1 MRFDYLVLIGRF
13 QPFHN
18 GHHSVLKHALR
29 LAEKVIVLTGSAGQP
44 RTVRNP
50 FNAGERAVM
59 IRAAAGEDARRLLIK
74 PLRDHLYSETLWVSD
89 VQRLVAETLAE
100 EGATD
105 EAVVGLIGRN
115 KDGETSA
122 YLAAFPQWEL
132 VDVQHTDVLSATE
145 LRAWLFSGEEGG
157 RLMVKANVPEP
168 VFGMLEAFRTSSPA
182 YGQLAREDA
191 FIRTYRQAWA
201 VAPYPPTFV
210 TADAVVVHSGHV
222 LLVRRRAEPGRG
234 LWALPGGFV
243 NQNETVLDAAIRE
256 LHEETRLKIPRAV
269 LRGSIKARQ
278 VFDHPGRSLRGRTI
292 THAFHFD
299 FPSGELPRI
308 RAADDADQVRWVPIS
323 EAMLMEEQVFEDHFH
338 ILEHFVGAA

>member
-18 GHHSVLKHALR
+18 GHHAVLRHALR

-74 PLRDHLYSETLWVSD
+74 PLRDHLYSETLWVGD
-89 VQRLVAETLAE
+89 VQRLVAEALAE
-100 EGATD
+100 DGAPET
-105 EAVVGLIGRN
+105 ATVGLIGRN

-145 LRAWLFSGEEGG
+145 LRAWLFSGEDGG
-157 RLMVKANVPEP
+157 LLMVKANVPEP

-191 FIRTYRQAWA
+191 FVRTYRQAWA

-243 NQNETVLDAAIRE
+243 NQNETVLEAAIRE

-278 VFDHPGRSLRGRTI
+278 VFDHPGRSARGRTI

-299 FPSGELPRI
+299 FPSGELPRV

>member
-29 LAEKVIVLTGSAGQP
+29 LADKVIVLTGSAGQP

-59 IRAAAGEDARRLLIK
+59 IRAAAGEDAGRLLIK
-74 PLRDHLYSETLWVSD
+74 PLRDHLYSETLWVGD

-100 EGATD
+100 DGASD
-105 EAVVGLIGRN
+105 KAVVGLIGRN

-299 FPSGELPRI
+299 FPAGELPRI
-308 RAADDADQVRWVPIS
+308 RAADDADQVRWVPVS

>member
-18 GHHSVLKHALR
+18 GHHAVLKHALR

-59 IRAAAGEDARRLLIK
+59 IRAAGGEDARRLLIK
-74 PLRDHLYSETLWVSD
+74 PLRDHLYSETLWVGD
-89 VQRLVAETLAE
+89 VQRLVAEALAE
-100 EGATD
+100 DGAPET
-105 EAVVGLIGRN
+105 AVVGLIGRN

-145 LRAWLFSGEEGG
+145 LRAWLFSGEDGG
-157 RLMVKANVPEP
+157 LLMVKANVPEP

-191 FIRTYRQAWA
+191 FVRTYRQAWA

-243 NQNETVLDAAIRE
+243 NQNETVLEAAIRE

-278 VFDHPGRSLRGRTI
+278 VFDHPGRSARGRTI

-299 FPSGELPRI
+299 FPSGELPRV

>member
-44 RTVRNP
+44 RTIRNP

-59 IRAAAGEDARRLLIK
+59 IRAAAGDDARRLLIK
-74 PLRDHLYSETLWVSD
+74 PLRDHLYSDTLWVGD

-100 EGATD
+100 DGASD
-105 EAVVGLIGRN
+105 QAVIGLIGRN
-115 KDGETSA
+115 KDDTSA
-122 YLAAFPQWEL
+122 YLTAFPQWEL

-145 LRAWLFSGEEGG
+145 LRAWLFSGEAGG
-157 RLMVKANVPEP
+157 LLMVKANVPEP

-191 FIRTYRQAWA
+191 FVRTYRQSWA
-201 VAPYPPTFV
+201 AAPYPPTFV
-210 TADAVVVHSGHV
+210 TADAVVVHSGHL

-243 NQNETVLDAAIRE
+243 NQDETVLEAAIRE

-299 FPSGELPRI
+299 FPVGELPRV

-323 EAMLMEEQVFEDHFH
+323 EALLMEEQFFEDHFH

>member
-50 FNAGERAVM
+50 FNASERAVM
-59 IRAAAGEDARRLLIK
+59 IRAAAGTDAQRLVIK

-89 VQRLVAETLAE
+89 VQRLVAETLDQD
-100 EGATD
+100 GAPDKAT
-105 EAVVGLIGRN
+105 VGLIGRN

-145 LRAWLFSGEEGG
+145 LRAWLFSGEDGG
-157 RLMVKANVPEP
+157 LLMVKANVPEP

-191 FIRTYRQAWA
+191 FVRTYKQSWA

-243 NQNETVLDAAIRE
+243 NQNETVLEAAIRE
-256 LHEETRLKIPRAV
+256 LHEETRLKIPRPV

-278 VFDHPGRSLRGRTI
+278 VFDHPGRSARGRTI

-299 FPSGELPRI
+299 FPSGELPRV

-338 ILEHFVGAA
+338 ILEHFVGGA

>member
-59 IRAAAGEDARRLLIK
+59 IRAAAGEDAQRLLIK

-89 VQRLVAETLAE
+89 VQRLVAEALVE
-100 EGATD
+100 DGAAD
-105 EAVVGLIGRN
+105 KAVVGLIGRN
-115 KDGETSA
+115 KDSETST
-122 YLAAFPQWEL
+122 YLAAFPQWQL

-145 LRAWLFSGEEGG
+145 LRAWLFSGEDGG
-157 RLMVKANVPEP
+157 LLMVKANVPEP

-191 FIRTYRQAWA
+191 FVRTYREAWA
-201 VAPYPPTFV
+201 AAPYPPTFV

-299 FPSGELPRI
+299 FPAGELPRI
-308 RAADDADQVRWVPIS
+308 RAADDADQVRWVPVS

>member
-18 GHHSVLKHALR
+18 GHHAVLRHALR

-74 PLRDHLYSETLWVSD
+74 PLRDHLYSETLWVGD
-89 VQRLVAETLAE
+89 VQRLVAEALAE
-100 EGATD
+100 DGAPET
-105 EAVVGLIGRN
+105 ATVGLIGRN

-145 LRAWLFSGEEGG
+145 LRAWLFSGEDGG
-157 RLMVKANVPEP
+157 LLMVKANVPEP

-191 FIRTYRQAWA
+191 FVRTYRQAWA
-201 VAPYPPTFV
+201 VAPYSPTFV

-243 NQNETVLDAAIRE
+243 NQNETVLEAAIRE

-278 VFDHPGRSLRGRTI
+278 VFDHPGRSARGRTI

-299 FPSGELPRI
+299 FPSGELPRV